1 MTIDAEQTSGL
12 IVIGGL
18 VVVLAMQIRHGV
30 WLREIARHDG
40 VLFRFCEIRRRVVRL
55 LFDRHL
61 ENGLLARDRRDG
73 LRLLNLLN
81 QVIGDYNKRK
91 AVMFNFRRFIR
102 ALRVI
107 HALREYA
114 KTAGGLRMPR
124 PPQDRE
130 IADLYGQMK
139 TAFLRGF
146 LAYTPLIRCELTFRI
161 IEFFAR
167 KFLRRSL
174 SVAVDRLRCD
184 VKNLKL
190 ESANFGGD
198 LIR

>member
-1 MTIDAEQTSGL
+1 MTIDSAQVSGVIL
-12 IVIGGL
+12 IVGL
-18 VVVLAMQIRHGV
+18 VVLVAMQIHRYF

-61 ENGLLARDRRDG
+61 ESGLSARDRRDG

-81 QVIGDYNKRK
+81 QVIGDYDKRK
-91 AVMFNFRRFIR
+91 AVIFNFRRFIR
-102 ALRVI
+102 AMRVI
-107 HALREYA
+107 RALREYA

-124 PPQDRE
+124 PPQDQE
-130 IADLYGQMK
+130 IADLYGQTK
-139 TAFLRGF
+139 TAVLRGF
-146 LAYTPLIRCELTFRI
+146 LAYTPLIRCELSFRI
-161 IEFFAR
+161 IEFCAR

-184 VKNLKL
+184 TKNLKL
-190 ESANFGGD
+190 ESANFGGG